1 MFVTSVCDFEWNV
14 RAPFIFIKKK
24 KKNHFETKA
33 WLCCCKTLP
42 FPKINWEHNTKLH
55 SLGSIEITKSVRK
68 LCFIKSIRAL
78 KYYYCVPSV
87 EYWSDYLF
95 TVKIQ
100 TFSQQYQILALIG
113 RIADFDI
120 SRKKKSG

>member
-14 RAPFIFIKKK
+14 SAPFIFIKKK
-24 KKNHFETKA
+24 II
-33 WLCCCKTLP
+33 LRLRLGCCCKTLP
-42 FPKINWEHNTKLH
+42 FLEINWEHNTKLH

-68 LCFIKSIRAL
+68 LSFIKSIRAL
-78 KYYYCVPSV
+78 KYYYCIPSV

-120 SRKKKSG
+120 SRGKNKVG